1 MSPNFLPD
9 SFVFAIKHPWQHLA
23 VGDVVLVNHDTY
35 GKMIKRIASINNHT
49 DKHKDKHT
57 IQQKI
62 TLKSDNPLGVTSE
75 QIGIIDSQQIIGKV
89 IWQVKPPKQ

>member
-9 SFVFAIKHPWQHLA
+9 SFVFAIKHPWQRLA
-23 VGDVVLVNHDTY
+23 VGDVILVNHDNY
-35 GKMIKRIASINNHT
+35 GKMIKRIASITNHK
-49 DKHKDKHT
+49 DKHKDKRAT
-57 IQQKI
+57 QQTI

-75 QIGIIDSQQIIGKV
+75 QIGIIDSGQIIGKV